1 MTTLKA
7 IILGA
12 VQGFAEFLPI
22 SSSGHLVIFNHLL
35 ASQGSSDLLFD
46 VLVHLGTFLA
56 VLVAFWRDVLRLL
69 VECFSFLGE
78 LFKGRLR
85 GGRTTPSRN
94 FLYMLVL
101 SLLPLFLVLPVKGFI
116 ELLFQNPVFVGVAL
130 LVTGCILLL
139 SSRFSEGRIGAA
151 SVRARQALVVG
162 FTQLI
167 AIIPGVSRSG
177 STITA
182 GLACGFKRDFA
193 VRYSFLLSL
202 PTTLAAVF
210 LEFYDV
216 IKEGALP
223 ENWTPYLVGMV
234 AAAVTGYAAIG
245 LVRLLIKDNKFSAFS
260 YYCFVVGCATIIYFG
275 FIR

>member
-56 VLVAFWRDVLRLL
+56 VLVAFWG
-69 VECFSFLGE
+69 GE
-78 LFKGRLR
+78 PVIIPNAE

-116 ELLFQNPVFVGVAL
+116 ELLFQNPVFVGFAL

-234 AAAVTGYAAIG
+234 AS
-245 LVRLLIKDNKFSAFS
+245 RDNKFSAFS

>member
-69 VECFSFLGE
+69 VECFSFLGD

-116 ELLFQNPVFVGVAL
+116 ELLFQNPVFVGFAL
-130 LVTGCILLL
+130 LVTGCILLRTGQAGPCRGVYPAHRHH
-139 SSRFSEGRIGAA
+139 SRRLAFGLDHHR
-151 SVRARQALVVG
+151 RACL
-162 FTQLI
+162 
-167 AIIPGVSRSG
+167 
-177 STITA
+177 
-182 GLACGFKRDFA
+182 
-193 VRYSFLLSL
+193 
-202 PTTLAAVF
+202 
-210 LEFYDV
+210 
-216 IKEGALP
+216 
-223 ENWTPYLVGMV
+223 
-234 AAAVTGYAAIG
+234 
-245 LVRLLIKDNKFSAFS
+245 RL
-260 YYCFVVGCATIIYFG
+260 
-275 FIR
+275 